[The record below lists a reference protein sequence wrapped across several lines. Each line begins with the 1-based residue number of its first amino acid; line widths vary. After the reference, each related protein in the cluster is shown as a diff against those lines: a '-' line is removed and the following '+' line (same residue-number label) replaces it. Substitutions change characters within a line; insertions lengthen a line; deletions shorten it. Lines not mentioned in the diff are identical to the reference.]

1 MLTNDKSSQR
11 VYVHNGKIK
20 IFDCNLRRNITKNEH
35 YLSRAEKRRYQ
46 RLISGL
52 TVGAAHNE
60 RMRFMTLTTAS
71 GVIRDIN
78 KSFDVLKKRI
88 RRAIYK
94 RDGFKGFKFNRY
106 FKLKTAE
113 GNGVLH
119 IVYRGRY
126 IPQEWLSKTWAKIH
140 EGSYIVDIRELHWK
154 KGTKK
159 LSNYLIVNYLQSQK
173 TLRMSYGW
181 KWVWLG
187 FCESWEHIKFV
198 YSYWSNFKSSFRDL
212 RQNALCD
219 DEIKLRNRMKQ
230 NILPIW
236 NSLMQNP
243 LRVTSQKKL
252 QKGKKLLSAHKIY
265 CPLGHKPK
273 RIIWTCQTSLIRFND
288 VKF

>member
-1 MLTNDKSSQR
+1 MHTDDKSSQR
-11 VYVHNGKIK
+11 VYVHNGKTK
-20 IFDCNLRRNITKNEH
+20 IFDCNLRRNISTNER
-35 YLSRAEKRRYQ
+35 YLSKAEKRRYQ

-60 RMRFMTLTTAS
+60 RMRFMTLTTAK
-71 GVIRDIN
+71 GVKRDIN

-88 RRAIYK
+88 QRAIYK
-94 RDGFKGFKFNRY
+94 KDGFNGFKFSRY

-126 IPQEWLSKTWAKIH
+126 IPQEWLSKAWAKIH
-140 EGSYIVDIRELHWK
+140 KGSYIVDIRELHWR

-159 LSNYLIVNYLQSQK
+159 LTNYLIVNYLQSQK

-187 FCESWEHIKFV
+187 FCKSWENIKFV
-198 YSYWSNFKSSFRDL
+198 YSHWCNFKSTFRDL

-219 DEIKLRNRMKQ
+219 DEIKHRNRMIQ
-230 NILPIW
+230 NVLPIW
-236 NSLMQNP
+236 SSLMQNP
-243 LRVTSQKKL
+243 LDVTRQIKLDQLKKRL
-252 QKGKKLLSAHKIY
+252 CVHKLY
-265 CPLGHKPK
+265 EPLGHKPK
-273 RIIWTCQTSLIRFND
+273 KIIWTCQTVLTRF
-288 VKF
+288 